1 MIKKFSKY
9 LSDYFIKIGI
19 VERKNKSWCQYVIEK
34 KTIRLIFG
42 MTALIFSLYIKRPLV
57 TVLFLII
64 FCSIRRHIGGW
75 HASSPW
81 KCLTLSSVMLLLITV
96 FLEPF
101 VERVP
106 PIITLILN
114 AVLFANLLHC
124 SPLYPQYVHFGENEK
139 NANNQKKKVVV
150 YIIWFFNMIFC
161 ECPIVLSCTFWSV
174 LSTVVLLPFGPT
186 NPPAWLCVAVGPE
199 NPPCC
204 AARTG
209 AEHSAITATI
219 AANFFIVMSP
229 FHVGLRLLNKL
240 ILNKFLRQK
249 KILFLLYRG
258 CSHKVY

>member
-1 MIKKFSKY
+1 
-9 LSDYFIKIGI
+9 
-19 VERKNKSWCQYVIEK
+19 
-34 KTIRLIFG
+34 
-42 MTALIFSLYIKRPLV
+42 MTALIFSLYIKRPLE

-139 NANNQKKKVVV
+139 MQIIKRKK
-150 YIIWFFNMIFC
+150 
-161 ECPIVLSCTFWSV
+161 LSS
-174 LSTVVLLPFGPT
+174 
-186 NPPAWLCVAVGPE
+186 
-199 NPPCC
+199 
-204 AARTG
+204 
-209 AEHSAITATI
+209 I
-219 AANFFIVMSP
+219 
-229 FHVGLRLLNKL
+229 
-240 ILNKFLRQK
+240 
-249 KILFLLYRG
+249 
-258 CSHKVY
+258 

>member
-1 MIKKFSKY
+1 MGLQI
-9 LSDYFIKIGI
+9 
-19 VERKNKSWCQYVIEK
+19 
-34 KTIRLIFG
+34 TA
-42 MTALIFSLYIKRPLV
+42 ALIFSLYIKRPLE

-174 LSTVVLLPFGPT
+174 LSTVVLLQI
-186 NPPAWLCVAVGPE
+186 E
-199 NPPCC
+199 NIK
-204 AARTG
+204 RKEFYD
-209 AEHSAITATI
+209 EH
-219 AANFFIVMSP
+219 
-229 FHVGLRLLNKL
+229 
-240 ILNKFLRQK
+240 
-249 KILFLLYRG
+249 
-258 CSHKVY
+258 